1 MILPSPSAPR
11 GGRPSVRCW
20 HSSRVASQ
28 GPARWTFGLL
38 YTSCDV
44 LRDRGAEVGG
54 DTVWSDP
61 AAETVKE
68 GLEMSDWDKAS
79 DWVRLLVGYSIAFIV
94 LVILRTVILS
104 LHGVRNLGFVVYP
117 FQTMAYP
124 MGLLGMQLLD
134 ALFRT
139 VFLFVILAF
148 GGSLNRA
155 ISSSLPRVA
164 HLGRIASLGMGL
176 VALTVGYYAYMPLLL
191 PPLASQGA
199 GSAYGLI
206 FWVFVAGIG
215 AFMLF
220 EFVRMISELRA
231 DEGTGLSTPA
241 GSASGRGRQM
251 GVLTLGR
258 KAGERPRRT
267 PLSATASSGS
277 TRSTAPGA
285 TGRQILGQLL
295 ELDEEFAP
303 YRALLVTFASLSSNG
318 KKIGYLAIPDSQP
331 LDATALDVVGPVGR
345 REAGTEWRWRVSR
358 FS

>member
-1 MILPSPSAPR
+1 M
-11 GGRPSVRCW
+11 
-20 HSSRVASQ
+20 SS
-28 GPARWTFGLL
+28 
-38 YTSCDV
+38 
-44 LRDRGAEVGG
+44 
-54 DTVWSDP
+54 
-61 AAETVKE
+61 
-68 GLEMSDWDKAS
+68 WDKAS

-124 MGLLGMQLLD
+124 LGLLGMQLLD
-134 ALFRT
+134 MLFRT
-139 VFLFVILAF
+139 VFIFVVLAF

-155 ISSSLPRVA
+155 ISSSLPRVP

-231 DEGTGLSTPA
+231 DEGVSLSAQA
-241 GSASGRGRQM
+241 GSVGGRGQPD
-251 GVLTLGR
+251 GSCAQCGSPILQGSHYCFACGTSVV
-258 KAGERPRRT
+258 ERT
-267 PLSATASSGS
+267 PLGGRAAAAVPLSRPDGSPDSGAQSGS
-277 TRSTAPGA
+277 TPEEDAALRERVVRLTRSTAPEA

-295 ELDEEFAP
+295 ELDTEFAP
-303 YRALLVTFASLSSNG
+303 YRALLVTFVSLSPNG
-318 KKIGYLAIPDSQP
+318 KRVRYLAIPDSQP
-331 LDATALDVVGPVGR
+331 LDATATDVVGP
-345 REAGTEWRWRVSR
+345 EAIASWDRMALEGLTILIERTQK
-358 FS
+358 